1 MSYMYNAEA
10 PKKPVSVRINSDLLE
25 KAKRLNINLSETL
38 ESALAELVRAE
49 QRAQW
54 LSENADAIR
63 AYNEFVE
70 TNGTF
75 SDSDVL
81 SSLALGYP
89 FWKQVR

>member
-10 PKKPVSVRINSDLLE
+10 SKKPVSVRINSDLLE

-38 ESALAELVRAE
+38 ESALGELVRAE

-54 LSENADAIR
+54 LRENADAIR
-63 AYNEFVE
+63 AYNEFAE

-75 SDSDVL
+75 SDS
-81 SSLALGYP
+81 
-89 FWKQVR
+89 VRKF